1 MMQDLKSQAKN
12 LRISFDSAYVINR
25 GLSDLRMFWANQSL
39 QVRKPLI
46 VMEFEEE
53 IWQAVHF

>member
-1 MMQDLKSQAKN
+1 MQGLKSQAKN
-12 LRISFDSAYVINR
+12 WCISFDSAYVINR
-25 GLSDLRMFWANQSL
+25 GLSDLRMFQANQSI
-39 QVRKPLI
+39 QMRKPFI